1 MIRVQFYDAASST
14 QRYKK
19 KIIKQQ
25 FKKLQ
30 SEVLI
35 PNGLEIRKLEIGK
48 LQFENVDDFNF
59 EIMYVDDQVLDKND
73 WLKKV
78 IFIKDKNNISD
89 RTYKSLQSELN
100 LKLPTL
106 HKIRNKI
113 KSFDNKFEIMENSR
127 GVYVDIQNK
136 LKQLI
141 PRIKTNFRNS
151 EKILHIKLSADG
163 AQIIRHKSILNFTF
177 TILNEKGSKP
187 KTATGNYTIGIF
199 DIPEESYDEMSIV
212 LKELSVQIE
221 SLNEIDINGERY
233 IIEKYIGG
241 DLKLLAILFG
251 INGATANFP
260 CPWCKWD
267 KTKLI
272 NIDFE
277 KVKREIEKE
286 WSIHDKD
293 KGART
298 IDEAINTTNKFGQIK
313 RPIITAIPFHRII
326 VDMLHLFLRITDVL
340 YDLFI
345 VNLKELDGY
354 QKNKTDLNNQPH
366 LKMFIKDL
374 KEIYNISA
382 PFFIEKNDIKLTRT
396 RKRKTI
402 SKF

>member
-59 EIMYVDDQVLDKND
+59 QIMYVDDQVLDKND

-106 HKIRNKI
+106 HKKRNKI

-151 EKILHIKLSADG
+151 EKILHIKLNADG

-177 TILNEKGSKP
+177 
-187 KTATGNYTIGIF
+187 
-199 DIPEESYDEMSIV
+199 
-212 LKELSVQIE
+212 
-221 SLNEIDINGERY
+221 
-233 IIEKYIGG
+233 
-241 DLKLLAILFG
+241 KLYYRHF
-251 INGATANFP
+251 
-260 CPWCKWD
+260 
-267 KTKLI
+267 
-272 NIDFE
+272 
-277 KVKREIEKE
+277 
-286 WSIHDKD
+286 
-293 KGART
+293 
-298 IDEAINTTNKFGQIK
+298 
-313 RPIITAIPFHRII
+313 
-326 VDMLHLFLRITDVL
+326 
-340 YDLFI
+340 
-345 VNLKELDGY
+345 
-354 QKNKTDLNNQPH
+354 
-366 LKMFIKDL
+366 
-374 KEIYNISA
+374 
-382 PFFIEKNDIKLTRT
+382 
-396 RKRKTI
+396 
-402 SKF
+402 